1 MSVTVNDLLK
11 LPCLKESEVLAGH
24 GGLYKIVASISVLEY
39 ADVSALQNDLFN
51 NNEFRGGEIV
61 ISGLVNIKD
70 NVEAQCANIRRL
82 AQVGEVGLIL
92 YYVGIFMPRVDQRL
106 IDTANELDFVLIC
119 MPKNRMDLRYSEA
132 ISEVMEAIFKDQND
146 NIYFANEIL
155 ERVSHLPRTQRNI
168 ETVLKMA
175 SDRLHISLF
184 LTDSSYNVL
193 NFVAWPRTLYLNLES
208 LIKQMD
214 ASRPGEP
221 VQIKLHETDAWLHHT
236 PLIWNDKTQMH
247 LFIIKENAPLNENML
262 RHTNEL
268 VKLSVNIWNSKHS
281 EFVMSELVRAILNDE
296 PMNMRRLANFFR
308 IDVASI
314 NNLWIIHPEKNMK
327 DADKRKQTQR
337 QILDLAK
344 NILKNR
350 CSTLIIDI
358 YDGSIIVF
366 MDKQSMVENNTEL
379 ANELAY
385 ALEQS
390 EIESTLVICYN
401 LETTTEVR
409 QAYLAV
415 ANGLEYARK
424 VFCHKK
430 QLTMREILFA
440 QECNDIIVSGEEA
453 IESRLKDLKLL
464 SAGEDNRNTDL
475 VKTLEVFL
483 LEAESNI
490 AKTAELMFLHKN
502 TIKYR
507 IRCINERLCYPIT
520 KMPEASALYLA
531 CAIRRLLDDK
541 QWQRG

>member
-1 MSVTVNDLLK
+1 MSVTVKDLLQ

-92 YYVGIFMPRVDQRL
+92 YYVGIFMPTVDKRL

-119 MPKNRMDLRYSEA
+119 MPRNRMDLRYSEV

-146 NIYFANEIL
+146 NIYFVNEIL
-155 ERVSHLPRTQRNI
+155 ERVSHLPRAQRNI

-184 LTDSSYNVL
+184 LTDSSFNVL
-193 NFVAWPRTLYLNLES
+193 NFVAWPRTLNLNLEE

-214 ASRPGEP
+214 FSVSSELI
-221 VQIKLHETDAWLHHT
+221 QIKLHETNAWLHHA
-236 PLIWNDKTQMH
+236 PLIWNNKTQMH
-247 LFIIKENAPLNENML
+247 LFIIKENSPLSVNSL

-281 EFVMSELVRAILNDE
+281 EFVMSELVKAILNDE
-296 PMNMRRLANFFR
+296 PMNMRRLANYFR

-314 NNLWIIHPEKNMK
+314 NNMWIIRPCKKMQSP
-327 DADKRKQTQR
+327 DVDKLIRQ
-337 QILDLAK
+337 QILDIAK
-344 NILKNR
+344 NTLKNR
-350 CSTLIIDI
+350 CRTLIIDI
-358 YDGSIIVF
+358 YDGSIVIF
-366 MDKQSMVENNTEL
+366 MDKQSMMESSAAL
-379 ANELAY
+379 ANEIETILA
-385 ALEQS
+385 QND
-390 EIESTLVICYN
+390 IDTTLVLCYN
-401 LETTTEVR
+401 METTTDVR
-409 QAYLAV
+409 EAYLSV
-415 ANGLEYARK
+415 SIGIENARK
-424 VFCHKK
+424 IFTHKR
-430 QLTMREILFA
+430 QLTLHEVLFA
-440 QECNDIIVSGEEA
+440 QECSDIIIAGEEA
-453 IESRLKDLKLL
+453 IKSKLKDIELL
-464 SAGEDNRNTDL
+464 ESNEDGRHTDL
-475 VKTLEVFL
+475 QKTLEVFL
-483 LEAESNI
+483 LDAGSNI

-507 IRCINERLCYPIT
+507 IRCINEKLCYPIT
-520 KMPEASALYLA
+520 KMPEANNLYLA
-531 CAIRRLLDDK
+531 CAIKRMLECK
-541 QWQRG
+541 

>member
-1 MSVTVNDLLK
+1 MSVTVKDLLQ

-92 YYVGIFMPRVDQRL
+92 YYVGIFMPTVDKRL

-119 MPKNRMDLRYSEA
+119 MPRNRMDLRYSEV

-146 NIYFANEIL
+146 NIYFVNEIL
-155 ERVSHLPRTQRNI
+155 ERVSHLPRAQRNI

-184 LTDSSYNVL
+184 LTDSSFNVL
-193 NFVAWPRTLYLNLES
+193 NFVAWPRTLNLNLEE

-214 ASRPGEP
+214 FSVSSEL
-221 VQIKLHETDAWLHHT
+221 VQIKLHETNAWLHHA
-236 PLIWNDKTQMH
+236 PLIWNNKTQMH
-247 LFIIKENAPLNENML
+247 LFIIKENSPLSVNSL

-281 EFVMSELVRAILNDE
+281 EFVMSELVKAILNDE
-296 PMNMRRLANFFR
+296 PMNMRRLANYFR

-314 NNLWIIHPEKNMK
+314 NNMWIIRPCKK
-327 DADKRKQTQR
+327 TQSPDVDKLIRQ
-337 QILDLAK
+337 QILDIAK
-344 NILKNR
+344 NTLKNR
-350 CSTLIIDI
+350 CRTLIIDI
-358 YDGSIIVF
+358 YDGSIVIF
-366 MDKQSMVENNTEL
+366 MDKQSMMESSAAL
-379 ANELAY
+379 ANEIETILA
-385 ALEQS
+385 QND
-390 EIESTLVICYN
+390 IDTTLVLCYN
-401 LETTTEVR
+401 METTTDVR
-409 QAYLAV
+409 EAYLSV
-415 ANGLEYARK
+415 SIGLENARK
-424 VFCHKK
+424 IFTHKR
-430 QLTMREILFA
+430 QLTLHEVLFA
-440 QECNDIIVSGEEA
+440 QECSDIIIAGEEA
-453 IESRLKDLKLL
+453 IKSKLKDIELL
-464 SAGEDNRNTDL
+464 ESNEDGRHTDL
-475 VKTLEVFL
+475 QKTLEVFL
-483 LEAESNI
+483 LDAGSNI

-507 IRCINERLCYPIT
+507 IRCINEKLCYPIT
-520 KMPEASALYLA
+520 KMPEANNLYLA
-531 CAIRRLLDDK
+531 CAIKRMLECK
-541 QWQRG
+541 

>member
-70 NVEAQCANIRRL
+70 NVDAQCANIRRL

-146 NIYFANEIL
+146 NVYFANEIL
-155 ERVSHLPRTQRNI
+155 ERVSHLPRSQRNI

-184 LTDSSYNVL
+184 LTDASYHVL
-193 NFVAWPRTLYLNLES
+193 NSVAWPRTLNLNLEE

-214 ASRPGEP
+214 LSRPEELVP
-221 VQIKLHETDAWLHHT
+221 IKVHETDAWLHHA
-236 PLIWNDKTQMH
+236 PLIWNNKTQMH
-247 LFIIKENAPLNENML
+247 LFIIKENAPINLNL
-262 RHTNEL
+262 LKHTGEL
-268 VKLSVNIWNSKHS
+268 VKLAVNIWNSKHT
-281 EFVMSELVRAILNDE
+281 EFVMSELVQAILNDE

-314 NNLWIIHPEKNMK
+314 NNMWIIRPGSHIKEDEKGKMM
-327 DADKRKQTQR
+327 QR
-337 QILDLAK
+337 QILDVAT

-358 YDGSIIVF
+358 YDGSIVVF
-366 MDKQSMVENNTEL
+366 MDKQSMVENSTEL
-379 ANELAY
+379 ACELESALVQNEIDA
-385 ALEQS
+385 
-390 EIESTLVICYN
+390 TLVICYN
-401 LETTTEVR
+401 LETTTDVR

-415 ANGLEYARK
+415 SNGLEYARK
-424 VFCHKK
+424 IFCHKK
-430 QLTMREILFA
+430 QLTLHEILFA
-440 QECNDIIVSGEEA
+440 QVCNEVIVSGEEA
-453 IESRLKDLKLL
+453 IKNKLKDLTLL
-464 SAGEDNRNTDL
+464 SANMDHRYTDL
-475 VKTLEVFL
+475 VDTLEIFL
-483 LEAESNI
+483 LEADSNI

-507 IRCINERLCYPIT
+507 IRCINERLCYPVT
-520 KMPEASALYLA
+520 KMPEANDLYLA
-531 CAIRRLLDDK
+531 CAIRRLLGDQ
-541 QWQRG
+541 QW

>member
-11 LPCLKESEVLAGH
+11 LPCLKESEVLAGR

-146 NIYFANEIL
+146 NVYFANEIL
-155 ERVSHLPRTQRNI
+155 ERVSHLPRSQRNI

-184 LTDSSYNVL
+184 LTDSAYNVL
-193 NFVAWPRTLYLNLES
+193 NFVAWPRTLNLNLEA

-214 ASRPGEP
+214 ASHPEEL
-221 VQIKLHETDAWLHHT
+221 VQIKLHETDAWLHHA

-247 LFIIKENAPLNENML
+247 LFIIKENNPLNVNL
-262 RHTNEL
+262 LKHTNEL
-268 VKLSVNIWNSKHS
+268 VKLSVNIWNSKHT
-281 EFVMSELVRAILNDE
+281 EFVMSELVQAILNDE

-314 NNLWIIHPEKNMK
+314 NNMWIIHPDRNTKEDEK
-327 DADKRKQTQR
+327 DKLIQR
-337 QILDLAK
+337 QILDIAT

-358 YDGSIIVF
+358 YDGSVIVF
-366 MDKQSMVENNTEL
+366 MDKQSMVENSSEL
-379 ANELAY
+379 ACELECALAQNE
-385 ALEQS
+385 
-390 EIESTLVICYN
+390 IKTTLVICYN
-401 LETTTEVR
+401 LETTTDVR

-415 ANGLEYARK
+415 SNGLEHAK
-424 VFCHKK
+424 KIFCHKR
-430 QLTMREILFA
+430 QLSLHEILFA
-440 QECNDIIVSGEEA
+440 QVCNDVIVSGEET
-453 IESRLKDLKLL
+453 IKSKLKDLKLL
-464 SAGEDNRNTDL
+464 SANEDNRYTDL
-475 VKTLEVFL
+475 VKTLEIFL
-483 LEAESNI
+483 LEADSNI

-520 KMPEASALYLA
+520 KMPEANDLYLA
-531 CAIRRLLDDK
+531 CAIRRLLGDQ
-541 QWQRG
+541 QW